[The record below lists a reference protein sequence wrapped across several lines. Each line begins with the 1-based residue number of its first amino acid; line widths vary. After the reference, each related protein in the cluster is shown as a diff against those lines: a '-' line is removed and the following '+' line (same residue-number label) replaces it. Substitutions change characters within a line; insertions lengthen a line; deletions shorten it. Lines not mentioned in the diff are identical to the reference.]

1 MPTTALTV
9 QTAKTPFASI
19 SANGADITLT
29 AADAV
34 NGNHFA
40 CSGKEILIV
49 QNSHAADAHTVTI
62 TSVVDE
68 KGRTG
73 TITNYSLA
81 AGEIALFTMG
91 RTLEQ
96 GWMQT
101 DGTILVSGSNAA
113 IKLAAVKVTE

>member
-19 SANGADITLT
+19 SANGADIALT
-29 AADAV
+29 AADAS

-49 QNSHAADAHTVTI
+49 QNSHATNAYTVTV
-62 TSVVDE
+62 TSVADE

-73 TITNYSLA
+73 TVTDYSLS
-81 AGEIALFTMG
+81 AGEIAIFTMG

-101 DGTILVSGSNAA
+101 DGTILVTGSNAA
-113 IKLAAVKVTE
+113 IKFAVVKITD